1 MKKVLFLLLNVLVS
15 VFFVWLATRGIDWT
29 QLGSSLTSISL
40 TLVIFSVIIN
50 QFSLW
55 LRAWRWKFLLA
66 PLKDV
71 PTLSLFSNVSIGFMI
86 NNILPFRLGEIAR
99 GYILKKE
106 HQISFTAS
114 MATVVVERVIDVIS
128 LLTVFGV
135 LVIIF
140 PFPEWIK
147 TAGMVVGA
155 IDLAAIIFMILLVK
169 NTEATCRLV
178 QSMISV
184 FPDSLKQRVDRLL
197 RSFVSGITFTHAL
210 GTTVVIAMLSFLIW
224 AVYTVS
230 IWIMFKAC
238 NAPELATLDLID
250 ATIVMTFSSFA
261 VMIPAAPGYVGT
273 FHEVVKQS
281 LMMFR
286 VDREVALGFAIVIHA
301 FNYAAQIVIGVGY
314 WIKTNFSLKEALSN
328 VHEEK

>member
-147 TAGMVVGA
+147 TA
-155 IDLAAIIFMILLVK
+155 
-169 NTEATCRLV
+169 
-178 QSMISV
+178 
-184 FPDSLKQRVDRLL
+184 
-197 RSFVSGITFTHAL
+197 
-210 GTTVVIAMLSFLIW
+210 
-224 AVYTVS
+224 
-230 IWIMFKAC
+230 
-238 NAPELATLDLID
+238 
-250 ATIVMTFSSFA
+250 
-261 VMIPAAPGYVGT
+261 
-273 FHEVVKQS
+273 
-281 LMMFR
+281 
-286 VDREVALGFAIVIHA
+286 
-301 FNYAAQIVIGVGY
+301 
-314 WIKTNFSLKEALSN
+314 
-328 VHEEK
+328 